1 MSDGAHLL
9 IPYASSTDG
18 ACVQALQSLALPN
31 LEKLLARMT
40 PAGRDEGDESALS
53 MPHERALARA
63 LGLPATDGLIP
74 WAAWK
79 ARQGGRE
86 TGASAWARITP
97 CHWRVGTGQV
107 AMDPPWTL
115 RLEESQSRDLLGAM
129 QSYFSEDGIALE
141 FHQPMFWLAH
151 GDIFRNLPTASLER
165 VAGRSVDDWMPRS
178 REAAPLRRL
187 QQEMQMLLYTHPVND
202 ERERAGLLPVNSFWV
217 SSTGALAGEPTDR
230 TGLLI
235 VDSLRDAAEQ
245 GDWQAWAAAW
255 QQVDA
260 TECARLLADLD
271 AGKPATLTLCG
282 ERSAQTFT
290 GAGGGG
296 LLRRLRAMAAGRK
309 ATMLLEAL

>member
-9 IPYASSTDG
+9 IPYASSTAG
-18 ACVQALQSLALPN
+18 GCVQALRSLALPH

-40 PAGRDEGDESALS
+40 PSGRDDGDESTLS

-63 LGLPATDGLIP
+63 MGLPAQDGLIP
-74 WAAWK
+74 WAAWE
-79 ARQGGRE
+79 ARRAGHE
-86 TGASAWARITP
+86 TGANAWARITP

-107 AMDPPWTL
+107 AMDAPSAL
-115 RLEESQSRDLLGAM
+115 GLDERHSRALFDAM
-129 QSYFSEDGIALE
+129 QPYFREDGIALE
-141 FHQPMFWLAH
+141 FHQPMFWIAK
-151 GDIFRNLPTASLER
+151 GEIFRNLPTASLER

-187 QQEMQMLLYTHPVND
+187 QQEMQMLLYTHPENE

-217 SSTGALAGEPTDR
+217 SGAGVLAGEPAATA
-230 TGLLI
+230 GLSI
-235 VDSLRDAAEQ
+235 VDSLRDAAAQ
-245 GDWQAWAAAW
+245 GDWPAWAVAW

-260 TECARLLADLD
+260 MECARLLADLD